1 MQSALLC
8 VDRCQFGSGTVA
20 DGDAAGGG
28 GPLIVETRIDGRVVR
43 CATGGRSIDGDEPA
57 VVLVHGAGGDRTVWQ
72 LQTRWIAH
80 HGYRAAAVDLP
91 GHGGSEGPALPSIT
105 EMGEWLASA
114 TEALGLAPAH
124 LVGHSMGTFVVL
136 EAAARRPEA
145 ARSLVLLGTAGAM
158 PVHPALQ
165 SAADADDPV
174 AGRLITSWGIGSRA
188 HTGGHASPGMWLI
201 GGNTSLL
208 DRAPVGVL
216 AGDLAACNAYDGA
229 ETAAARVRCP
239 VTLVLGREDKMTPNR
254 AAASMIDAFGDGL
267 ATTVYLDRVGHFL
280 QIESP
285 IPVRKAIAAAL
296 ARA

>member
-1 MQSALLC
+1 M
-8 VDRCQFGSGTVA
+8 
-20 DGDAAGGG
+20 
-28 GPLIVETRIDGRVVR
+28 ETQINERTVR

-91 GHGGSEGPALPSIT
+91 GHGGSDGPVLSSIT
-105 EMGEWLASA
+105 EMGAWLADV

-136 EAAARRPEA
+136 EAAAQRPEV

-165 SAADADDPV
+165 SAADADDPI

-208 DRAPVGVL
+208 DRAPPGVL

-229 ETAAARVRCP
+229 EAAASRVQCP

-254 AAASMIDAFGDGL
+254 AAAPMIEAFGEGR

-285 IPVRKAIAAAL
+285 IPVRNAIAAAL

>member
-1 MQSALLC
+1 M
-8 VDRCQFGSGTVA
+8 
-20 DGDAAGGG
+20 
-28 GPLIVETRIDGRVVR
+28 ETLVDGRVVR
-43 CATGGRSIDGDEPA
+43 CATGGRSLDGDEPA

-91 GHGGSEGPALPSIT
+91 GHGGSEGPALASI
-105 EMGEWLASA
+105 EAMGEGLASA
-114 TEALGLAPAH
+114 TKALGMAPAH

-136 EAAARRPEA
+136 EAAAQRPEV

-174 AGRLITSWGIGSRA
+174 AGQLITSWGIGSRA

-201 GGNTSLL
+201 GSNTSLL
-208 DRAPVGVL
+208 DRAPPGVL
-216 AGDLAACNAYDGA
+216 ARDLAACNAYDGA
-229 ETAAARVRCP
+229 EAAATRVQCP

-254 AAASMIDAFGDGL
+254 AAASMIEAFGDGR
-267 ATTVYLDRVGHFL
+267 ATAVYLDRVGHFL

-285 IPVRKAIAAAL
+285 IPVREAIAAAL
-296 ARA
+296 VRA

>member
-1 MQSALLC
+1 M
-8 VDRCQFGSGTVA
+8 
-20 DGDAAGGG
+20 
-28 GPLIVETRIDGRVVR
+28 ETLIDGRVVR
-43 CATGGRSIDGDEPA
+43 CATGGRSLHGDEPA

-91 GHGGSEGPALPSIT
+91 GHGGSEGPALKSIE
-105 EMGEWLASA
+105 EMGEWVARA

-136 EAAARRPEA
+136 EAAAQRSEA
-145 ARSLVLLGTAGAM
+145 ARSLVLLGTARAM

-208 DRAPVGVL
+208 DRARPGVL
-216 AGDLAACNAYDGA
+216 AGDLAACNAYQGA
-229 ETAAARVRCP
+229 EVSAARVVCP

-254 AAASMIDAFGDGL
+254 AAAGLIDAFGDGR
-267 ATTVYLDRVGHFL
+267 ARVIYLDRVGHFL

-285 IPVRKAIAAAL
+285 IRVREAIAEAL
-296 ARA
+296 AAA

>member
-1 MQSALLC
+1 MEAL
-8 VDRCQFGSGTVA
+8 
-20 DGDAAGGG
+20 
-28 GPLIVETRIDGRVVR
+28 IDGCVVR
-43 CATGGRSIDGDEPA
+43 CATGGRSLDGDEPA

-80 HGYRAAAVDLP
+80 HGYRAAALDLP
-91 GHGGSEGPALPSIT
+91 GHGGSQGPAETSI
-105 EMGEWLASA
+105 EAMGEWLAGA

-124 LVGHSMGTFVVL
+124 LVGHSMGTFVAL
-136 EAAARRPEA
+136 AAAAQRPDI

-165 SAADADDPV
+165 AAADADDPV

-208 DRAPVGVL
+208 DRSPPGVL
-216 AGDLAACNAYDGA
+216 AGDLAACAAYDGA
-229 ETAAARVRCP
+229 EDAAARVRCP

-254 AAASMIDAFGDGL
+254 AAAGLIEAFGDGQ
-267 ATTVYLDRVGHFL
+267 ATTVRLDRVGHFL

-285 IPVRKAIAAAL
+285 IPVRQAIAEAL
-296 ARA
+296 ERT

>member
-1 MQSALLC
+1 M
-8 VDRCQFGSGTVA
+8 
-20 DGDAAGGG
+20 
-28 GPLIVETRIDGRVVR
+28 ETLIDGRVVR
-43 CATGGRSIDGDEPA
+43 CATGGRGIDGDEPA

-91 GHGGSEGPALPSIT
+91 GHGGSEGPAPASI
-105 EMGEWLASA
+105 EAMGEWLAGA

-136 EAAARRPEA
+136 EAAAQRPEV

-208 DRAPVGVL
+208 DRAPPGVL

-229 ETAAARVRCP
+229 ETAAARVQCP

-254 AAASMIDAFGDGL
+254 AAAPMIEAFGDGR
-267 ATTVYLDRVGHFL
+267 ATTVYIDRVGHFL

-285 IPVRKAIAAAL
+285 IPVRRAIAAAL
-296 ARA
+296 ART

>member
-1 MQSALLC
+1 MEAL
-8 VDRCQFGSGTVA
+8 
-20 DGDAAGGG
+20 
-28 GPLIVETRIDGRVVR
+28 IDGRVVR
-43 CATGGRSIDGDEPA
+43 CATGGRSLDGDEPA

-72 LQTRWIAH
+72 LQARWIAH
-80 HGYRAAAVDLP
+80 HGYRAAALDLP
-91 GHGGSEGPALPSIT
+91 GHGGSQGPALGSI
-105 EMGEWLASA
+105 EAMGEWLAGA

-136 EAAARRPEA
+136 EAAAQRPDV
-145 ARSLVLLGTAGAM
+145 ARSLVLLGTAAAM

-165 SAADADDPV
+165 AAADADDPV

-208 DRAPVGVL
+208 DRSPPGVL
-216 AGDLAACNAYDGA
+216 AGDLAACAAYDRA
-229 ETAAARVRCP
+229 EDAAARVQCP

-254 AAASMIDAFGDGL
+254 AAAGLIEAFGDGQ
-267 ATTVYLDRVGHFL
+267 ATTVHLDRVGHFL

-285 IPVRKAIAAAL
+285 IPVRKAIAEAL
-296 ARA
+296 ERT